1 MIYLTIKRTAKLPVN
16 QILARDQRLR
26 AFFLWKRLGLGYLQS
41 EGVCSDANFLTG
53 LRRPVKK
60 LASEQTPSD

>member
-1 MIYLTIKRTAKLPVN
+1 MQRIDYLRYTKVPYPP
-16 QILARDQRLR
+16 
-26 AFFLWKRLGLGYLQS
+26 YLQS